1 MVMGWGGGGA
11 VCGIWEEG
19 EAESERKSERDTKEK
34 KKSLNDNRSGQPGLG
49 RRGPKRVR
57 G

>member
-1 MVMGWGGGGA
+1 MVIGGGGVA

-19 EAESERKSERDTKEK
+19 RQSKRKSERDTKEK
-34 KKSLNDNRSGQPGLG
+34 KKSLNDKRSGQPGLG